1 MEKHVRVRCFNAAVF
16 AATVM
21 LMLAGPTSPAWSG
34 CSPMQILEFA
44 TAGYTQAQIDEVCG
58 KSAADDNTID
68 QERYLPGYRC
78 ATDYGWCPMD
88 APAPVGSACAC
99 YTAYGTFEGMVVE

>member
-1 MEKHVRVRCFNAAVF
+1 MKKHARVRCFYAAVY
-16 AATVM
+16 AATAV
-21 LMLAGPTSPAWSG
+21 LMLVGPTSPAWCD

-58 KSAADDNTID
+58 QSAADDNEIY
-68 QERYLPGYRC
+68 QERYPPGYRC
-78 ATDYGWCPMD
+78 ATAYGWCPMD

-99 YTAYGTFEGMVVE
+99 YTADGIFEGMVVE